1 VTATHVQEHAGQAAG
16 ADRDYYLMAEVA
28 ERLDI
33 ALNTAYAYAKRGE
46 LPFPVRRVGAQYRVP
61 RQPFDRWLRGEVP
74 ESPAEPLGVRLTL
87 EEAERLQVLLANAG
101 GLLRRFEQAS
111 PWLPGGQHYAD
122 GLLAGAQDLQ
132 RRLLDARFAAC
143 PAEFPELAVQPLL
156 PRPIPA

>member
-1 VTATHVQEHAGQAAG
+1 MTSTAHGPRQVGG
-16 ADRDYYLMAEVA
+16 DRDYYQMAEVA

-61 RQPFDRWLRGEVP
+61 RQPFDRWLRGEAP
-74 ESPAEPLGVRLTL
+74 EPPAEPPGVRLTL

-111 PWLPGGQHYAD
+111 PWLRGGQHYAA

-143 PAEFPELAVQPLL
+143 PAEFPELAAQPLL
-156 PRPIPA
+156 PRSIPA

>member
-1 VTATHVQEHAGQAAG
+1 VTSTAHGPRPRG
-16 ADRDYYLMAEVA
+16 GDRDYYQMAEVA

-61 RQPFDRWLRGEVP
+61 REPFDRWLRGEAPEPPTVP
-74 ESPAEPLGVRLTL
+74 PGVRLTL
-87 EEAERLQVLLANAG
+87 EEAERLQILLANAG

-111 PWLPGGQHYAD
+111 PWLRGGQHYAA

-143 PAEFPELAVQPLL
+143 PTALPELTSVPLPSRL
-156 PRPIPA
+156 IPA

>member
-1 VTATHVQEHAGQAAG
+1 VTATHAQDWADRAAEV
-16 ADRDYYLMAEVA
+16 DRDYYRMAEIA

-61 RQPFDRWLRGEVP
+61 KQPFDRWLRGEAP
-74 ESPAEPLGVRLTL
+74 EPPAQPTGVVLPL
-87 EEAERLQVLLANAG
+87 EEADRLQVLLTSAG

-111 PWLPGGQHYAD
+111 PWLRGSQHHA
-122 GLLAGAQDLQ
+122 GHLLDAAQDLQ
-132 RRLLDARFAAC
+132 RRLLDARFAAG
-143 PAEFPELAVQPLL
+143 PAELPELALQPLP

>member
-1 VTATHVQEHAGQAAG
+1 MTITGTEQRQQAAVE
-16 ADRDYYLMAEVA
+16 AARDYYRIAEIA

-61 RQPFDRWLRGEVP
+61 KEPFDRWVRGEAAP
-74 ESPAEPLGVRLTL
+74 EPAPIGLHLGL

-111 PWLPGGQHYAD
+111 PWLRGAQHYAGD
-122 GLLAGAQDLQ
+122 LLSAAHDLQ
-132 RRLLDARFAAC
+132 RRLLDARFADC
-143 PAEFPELAVQPLL
+143 PTELPE
-156 PRPIPA
+156 IPALPTPLHASA